1 MMKKLLS
8 VFAVLVVMLFNMG
21 CASACENPPIPFTA
35 ENVCHGKTVYVALT
49 EEYHELAG
57 ITSPCE
63 TVEHLGV
70 QSPSGKYVR
79 GIQENGNIIRVHAN
93 VEYMLEHGIG
103 LTALDNVTVHVDDTF
118 HTLVAEIVARRIGE
132 GADANEAANVMACT
146 LWRPT
151 EDSVAHIFFT
161 SRVEHFAVGKVIFN
175 GGRDVATLYA
185 GDFDGD
191 GTLELGFAAGW
202 TEPPKRETPCTPSK
216 APCKKKCNG
225 GGCSI
230 NIEIKMCVS
239 VRVNVSCMK

>member
-1 MMKKLLS
+1 MKKLFS
-8 VFAVLVVMLFNMG
+8 VLVVLAVMLCNMV
-21 CASACENPPIPFTA
+21 CASACENPPIPFASETA
-35 ENVCHGKTVYVALT
+35 CSSDVVYVALT

-63 TVEHLGV
+63 AVEHLTV
-70 QSPSGKYVR
+70 QSPYGRYVR
-79 GIQENGNIIRVHAN
+79 GIQENGNVIRIHATIKYIT
-93 VEYMLEHGIG
+93 EYGVG
-103 LTALDNVTVHVDDTF
+103 LTALDNVTVRVNDTF
-118 HTLVAEIVARRIGE
+118 RTLVAEIVARRIGE

-161 SRVEHFAVGKVIFN
+161 SRVEHFVVGKVIFN

-191 GTLELGFAAGW
+191 GALELGFAAGW